1 MVRTHFDLSE
11 KFVISSTS
19 REWIKDDGSYD
30 SFLNPG
36 DTLYILSSMDQELSA
51 PAKEKIQYIP
61 HFDTIVKSGMYEYYA
76 SGGINPLPYAV
87 AELIDNALGATKSNQ
102 GPREI
107 DVVIQLDDKTSYLAV
122 IDNGSGMNTR
132 ELNAWAIYRF
142 SKERRN
148 EKFGKKLATGGGNG
162 SNSSGSSNSTSNGT
176 SAHSNGVNG
185 TGVHVNGKEA
195 PIPRSINSE
204 ISFFGVGG
212 KQAVFFVGE
221 AVRMITKT
229 KDSKVC

>member
-1 MVRTHFDLSE
+1 MVRNHFDLSE

-30 SFLNPG
+30 RFLNPG

-87 AELIDNALGATKSNQ
+87 AELIDNALGATKNNR

-107 DVVIQLDDKTSYLAV
+107 EVVIQLDEKTGYLAV

-142 SKERRN
+142 SKERRT
-148 EKFGKKLATGGGNG
+148 EKFGSKLSSGHGSNG
-162 SNSSGSSNSTSNGT
+162 SVNG
-176 SAHSNGVNG
+176 SAHTNGVNG
-185 TGVHVNGKEA
+185 GGGMVNGKSS
-195 PIPRSINSE
+195 PYPRSLNSE

-212 KQAVFFVGE
+212 KQAVFFIGE

-229 KDSKVC
+229 RDSKVG

>member
-1 MVRTHFDLSE
+1 M
-11 KFVISSTS
+11 
-19 REWIKDDGSYD
+19 
-30 SFLNPG
+30 
-36 DTLYILSSMDQELSA
+36 YILSSMEQELSA

-87 AELIDNALGATKSNQ
+87 AELIDNALGATKNNA

-107 DVVIQLDDKTSYLAV
+107 EVVIQIDDKTGYLAV

-142 SKERRN
+142 SKERRT
-148 EKFGKKLATGGGNG
+148 EKFGKKLTSGHGSNGGNG
-162 SNSSGSSNSTSNGT
+162 NGGGSNG
-176 SAHSNGVNG
+176 SAHTNGVNG
-185 TGVHVNGKEA
+185 ASAMVNGKDSA
-195 PIPRSINSE
+195 IPRSLNSE

-212 KQAVFFVGE
+212 KQAVFFIGE

-229 KDSKVC
+229 HDSKVSSQMYRVKCMSLMG